1 MEVIQFSDAV
11 SKMAKP
17 KQMPKI
23 TTEQREQW
31 TNNASFR
38 FYNAVREVN
47 KNLKR
52 KYRIDQVGSLIRD
65 SIFIAVDII
74 TDKDFEIIDMH
85 TIKCKRTTI
94 NAMKRLRE
102 RADKINNACG
112 YDDNRNTR
120 NAPCTVLRY
129 CAWFLS
135 ESSKAEFEK

>member
-11 SKMAKP
+11 SKMAKS

-23 TTEQREQW
+23 TTEQRKQW
-31 TNNASFR
+31 TNDASFR
-38 FYNAVREVN
+38 FYNAVRDVN

-74 TDKDFEIIDMH
+74 TDKDFEIVDMH

-102 RADKINNACG
+102 RADKINTACG
-112 YDDNRNTR
+112 YDDNRNLH

-135 ESSKAEFEK
+135 ESAQEEFDK